1 LFNCFMKYQ
10 LQIVL
15 MKTNKHK
22 HCKQTQIPKVLV
34 FEVLMLNISL
44 AACLSPFCDAR
55 ALFLFTALDLNL
67 DGEMIMIGSIMIT
80 LIMMMMMMR
89 LLPLCAPICSS
100 AEAFLVGFAFGANTF
115 PFVNIAIC
123 LRMLVM
129 MRRIMMNITL
139 FSALRYEKIAISL
152 PLRSK
157 SHFGKPR
164 INTFIS
170 NKFIYSPSQPFIPNI
185 KELADEPSGSNG
197 KPGPPTEHPSPGP
210 VHNRVH

>member
-1 LFNCFMKYQ
+1 MNSCQF
-10 LQIVL
+10 
-15 MKTNKHK
+15 
-22 HCKQTQIPKVLV
+22 HCKTSSSSQLLCEQCFTQTWTWTYLNKSLRQLIQSISNNSSPNQSKSSSFTVYQMHRTGVSSAGSTEDLIPDFISVKNPKDLGRNEPLLA
-34 FEVLMLNISL
+34 FQRDYHSLQMKLNI
-44 AACLSPFCDAR
+44 
-55 ALFLFTALDLNL
+55 
-67 DGEMIMIGSIMIT
+67 
-80 LIMMMMMMR
+80 
-89 LLPLCAPICSS
+89 
-100 AEAFLVGFAFGANTF
+100 
-115 PFVNIAIC
+115 
-123 LRMLVM
+123 
-129 MRRIMMNITL
+129 

-210 VHNRVH
+210 VHNRVHWKPAVEPAKDTSPLHYTHRYHKW